1 MKIYTRGGDKGR
13 TGIHGGERV
22 DKDDIRIEA
31 NGTLDEVNAEI
42 GIIRA
47 LLPAEHEWQSLLGKI
62 QMEMMAVMSHVATPS
77 AIRDKNPNKISDD
90 LVLVC
95 EEQIDALS
103 AKMSMA
109 VDLNGKGATKISG
122 TIRMKRDEV
131 IQLSLTA
138 PFIGIEVARA
148 EISPDGILVMD
159 RLNKR
164 YVQVSFAELKG
175 LAKAD
180 LDFHSLQALFLNE
193 IFLPGKTTLSAR
205 DISAFTVH
213 PENEHA
219 VLEVKNGKKFA
230 YRFRTTAD
238 EGLLKESHIGLAG
251 TSYGLRWKYD
261 KFRPLEKKQFPSHM
275 FVSFEGGKK
284 PVTATFDFSR
294 LSTGSDWET
303 HTDVPKKYDKVE
315 LQDLLKQ
322 LIKK

>member
-1 MKIYTRGGDKGR
+1 MT
-13 TGIHGGERV
+13 
-22 DKDDIRIEA
+22 
-31 NGTLDEVNAEI
+31 EVLN
-42 GIIRA
+42 RA
-47 LLPAEHEWQSLLGKI
+47 PAW
-62 QMEMMAVMSHVATPS
+62 
-77 AIRDKNPNKISDD
+77 
-90 LVLVC
+90 
-95 EEQIDALS
+95 DALT

-251 TSYGLRWKYD
+251 TSYGCVGSMISSVRWRKNV
-261 KFRPLEKKQFPSHM
+261 PESHVC
-275 FVSFEGGKK
+275 F
-284 PVTATFDFSR
+284 
-294 LSTGSDWET
+294 L
-303 HTDVPKKYDKVE
+303 
-315 LQDLLKQ
+315 
-322 LIKK
+322 

>member
-1 MKIYTRGGDKGR
+1 MMKRIYIYLFGAVLLAFVSSCSSTKNMKKSVSIGNLSE
-13 TGIHGGERV
+13 TEYM
-22 DKDDIRIEA
+22 
-31 NGTLDEVNAEI
+31 TEVLN
-42 GIIRA
+42 RA
-47 LLPAEHEWQSLLGKI
+47 PAW
-62 QMEMMAVMSHVATPS
+62 
-77 AIRDKNPNKISDD
+77 
-90 LVLVC
+90 
-95 EEQIDALS
+95 DALT

-122 TIRMKRDEV
+122 IIRMKRDEV

-275 FVSFEGGKK
+275 FVSFEGARKPSRPLLTFPVCLPAVIGKPIPMCPRNMIK
-284 PVTATFDFSR
+284 LNCKICSNSSLRNETYLPTVYRLLFSEC
-294 LSTGSDWET
+294 TVGTEHPED
-303 HTDVPKKYDKVE
+303 
-315 LQDLLKQ
+315 
-322 LIKK
+322 

>member
-1 MKIYTRGGDKGR
+1 MMKRIYIYLFGAVLLAFVSSCSSTKNMRKSVSIGNLSE
-13 TGIHGGERV
+13 TEYM
-22 DKDDIRIEA
+22 
-31 NGTLDEVNAEI
+31 TEVFN
-42 GIIRA
+42 RA
-47 LLPAEHEWQSLLGKI
+47 PAW
-62 QMEMMAVMSHVATPS
+62 
-77 AIRDKNPNKISDD
+77 
-90 LVLVC
+90 
-95 EEQIDALS
+95 DALT

-251 TSYGLRWKYD
+251 ILTDCVGSMISSVRWRKNSSRVTCLFPL
-261 KFRPLEKKQFPSHM
+261 KEARSPSRPLLTFP
-275 FVSFEGGKK
+275 VCLPAVIGKPIPMCPRNMIK
-284 PVTATFDFSR
+284 LNCKICSNSSLRNETYLPTVYRLLFSEC
-294 LSTGSDWET
+294 TVGTEHPED
-303 HTDVPKKYDKVE
+303 
-315 LQDLLKQ
+315 
-322 LIKK
+322 